1 MVRSLT
7 LRLQILKLVYD
18 IRDAWAVLQGVEV
31 VVTDYQGV
39 GVAMMEVLQ
48 KSAKGCLLRLGAR
61 VGGLTADVETTL
73 VAYANGVAVVVHAVG
88 ADHPFRSAWL
98 YLSVTT
104 DNVVVADAELKTT
117 VSVPCVYLGSGRCL
131 VGCHRTAMNDD

>member
-1 MVRSLT
+1 MIRGLLLSG
-7 LRLQILKLVYD
+7 LQGLKLVYD
-18 IRDAWAVLQGVEV
+18 IRDAGAVFQGVEV

-73 VAYANGVAVVVHAVG
+73 VAYADGVAVMVHAVR
-88 ADHPFRSAWL
+88 ADHPFWSARL

-104 DNVVVADAELKTT
+104 DDVVVADAELPASL
-117 VSVPCVYLGSGRCL
+117 SVPWVYLGGRTL
-131 VGCHRTAMNDD
+131 QVGHHC